1 MSEYST
7 RIASQSTS
15 KVQQVYSIVHKE
27 RDFPSVHEISLH
39 QSESLFHHVL
49 NTNILL
55 NPATGLLLKVII
67 TAIFFIVKSE
77 NVKTLG
83 MKGVLYEIYNLR
95 I

>member
-1 MSEYST
+1 MPEYST

-15 KVQQVYSIVHKE
+15 KVQQVYSTVHKE
-27 RDFPSVHEISLH
+27 RDFPSVHEISFH

-67 TAIFFIVKSE
+67 TAIFYFVKFRKYK
-77 NVKTLG
+77 NTW
-83 MKGVLYEIYNLR
+83 YER
-95 I
+95 SFV

>member
-7 RIASQSTS
+7 RIASQSIS
-15 KVQQVYSIVHKE
+15 KVQQVYSTVHKE
-27 RDFPSVHEISLH
+27 RDFPSVHEISFH